1 MTDSGT
7 SIPLWCPRCLTT
19 VGELERC
26 PRCGLPQQGP
36 APARLREVVSRL
48 DAVRGEKDRL
58 TSEQLR
64 LADEQARLIERLG
77 GAAPLPTPL
86 PPPPVRGAPE
96 WRPERVR
103 DVLLWLGVTLLALA
117 AVTFTAVA
125 WARLADTGRAGLL
138 VGFTGLAGLGAVW
151 LRSRLAA
158 TAEALAGLTLALVF
172 VDCIAA
178 RRAGLGD
185 GLDVATWAIG
195 AFSVTALVG
204 FGAAALRLNTGRATG
219 PPLVLV
225 AGSAALITTTQT
237 GWTFGVGAA
246 ALASAAVVGAVGL
259 DRSRDW
265 RTAAGILAGG
275 ALGLTGAAL
284 IASFVG
290 WVVVEDAE
298 DVQSAIAFGMA
309 AAPLVLAVWL
319 SIRVRTIEWLAS
331 VLIGAAAAIV
341 MGAAVMAVDV
351 DTEANLT
358 VAAAL
363 AVLAIVAA
371 RLAGPRLGYGLFG
384 AGVAYLGALGV
395 SRLEPMLDAVSGS
408 LQWSDDPWTESL
420 DVDAAAGLMSSFA
433 LSSWT
438 IPLAVGVAAVVSGLP
453 LARWRPLVPP
463 PLALFAA
470 PVAGAI
476 AVCTGVLAAD
486 ASVGTALTVESVAA
500 IAMVVAAVVADRRDA
515 ERALAACLI
524 PAGLLV
530 IPATGWALATRGAT
544 GVFVS
549 IVLVAA
555 TGAAI
560 AIRRP
565 WARVI
570 LAGVAAVSAL
580 ARTGV
585 AVVQLDGSTEAAGF
599 AIAVAAAV
607 VLLLGTPLGRR
618 APEGLALEIIGLSGL
633 MLGASI
639 AGPSPE
645 WLAASVTVA
654 PPAFA
659 ASAAGDSD
667 RRWYGWF
674 ALATA
679 VVAVW
684 AWLFAADVGLLE
696 AYTLPAAAAALAAGV
711 IVWRT
716 DDTPDSIVD
725 FGPGLVIGL
734 GPTLIAVLDRGGLA
748 RSLPLTAAAFIA
760 VVVGARLRLRGP
772 IVIGAATLLALA
784 IDVLAPV
791 AARVPRWSVLAIAG
805 AVLLWLGSTADRR
818 LRDARRL
825 RSAYNR
831 LG

>member
-1 MTDSGT
+1 
-7 SIPLWCPRCLTT
+7 
-19 VGELERC
+19 
-26 PRCGLPQQGP
+26 
-36 APARLREVVSRL
+36 
-48 DAVRGEKDRL
+48 
-58 TSEQLR
+58 
-64 LADEQARLIERLG
+64 
-77 GAAPLPTPL
+77 
-86 PPPPVRGAPE
+86 
-96 WRPERVR
+96 
-103 DVLLWLGVTLLALA
+103 
-117 AVTFTAVA
+117 
-125 WARLADTGRAGLL
+125 
-138 VGFTGLAGLGAVW
+138 
-151 LRSRLAA
+151 
-158 TAEALAGLTLALVF
+158 
-172 VDCIAA
+172 
-178 RRAGLGD
+178 
-185 GLDVATWAIG
+185 
-195 AFSVTALVG
+195 
-204 FGAAALRLNTGRATG
+204 
-219 PPLVLV
+219 
-225 AGSAALITTTQT
+225 
-237 GWTFGVGAA
+237 
-246 ALASAAVVGAVGL
+246 
-259 DRSRDW
+259 
-265 RTAAGILAGG
+265 
-275 ALGLTGAAL
+275 
-284 IASFVG
+284 
-290 WVVVEDAE
+290 
-298 DVQSAIAFGMA
+298 
-309 AAPLVLAVWL
+309 
-319 SIRVRTIEWLAS
+319 
-331 VLIGAAAAIV
+331 
-341 MGAAVMAVDV
+341 
-351 DTEANLT
+351 
-358 VAAAL
+358 
-363 AVLAIVAA
+363 
-371 RLAGPRLGYGLFG
+371 
-384 AGVAYLGALGV
+384 
-395 SRLEPMLDAVSGS
+395 
-408 LQWSDDPWTESL
+408 
-420 DVDAAAGLMSSFA
+420 
-433 LSSWT
+433 
-438 IPLAVGVAAVVSGLP
+438 
-453 LARWRPLVPP
+453 
-463 PLALFAA
+463 
-470 PVAGAI
+470 
-476 AVCTGVLAAD
+476 
-486 ASVGTALTVESVAA
+486 
-500 IAMVVAAVVADRRDA
+500 
-515 ERALAACLI
+515 
-524 PAGLLV
+524 
-530 IPATGWALATRGAT
+530 
-544 GVFVS
+544 VS